1 MAIPGYPLLTG
12 DKAKDAELLA
22 NYRRLCL
29 ENILRGDL
37 AYLPVGFPDDHLPE
51 ALRANEE
58 KE

>member
-12 DKAKDAELLA
+12 DEKRDAELLA
-22 NYRRLCL
+22 GYRKLCL

-37 AYLPVGFPDDHLPE
+37 ASLPAGFPDDHLPE
-51 ALRANEE
+51 SLRVHGE